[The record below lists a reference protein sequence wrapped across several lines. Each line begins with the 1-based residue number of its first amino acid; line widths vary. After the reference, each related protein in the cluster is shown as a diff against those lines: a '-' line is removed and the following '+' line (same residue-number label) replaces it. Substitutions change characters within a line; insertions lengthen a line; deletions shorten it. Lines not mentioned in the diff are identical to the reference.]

1 MSVIDVDAMPDCD
14 NSQVFCGEACGSGV
28 VLVYELRNAMR
39 RHAFLAPWSHLLCV
53 SLSRFGAV
61 GAAMKRKR

>member
-14 NSQVFCGEACGSGV
+14 NSQVVLWGSLRLDNLGC
-28 VLVYELRNAMR
+28 ELRDTMQ
-39 RHAFLAPWSHLLCV
+39 RHAYLATCSHLLCV